1 MFRDWRNNEKRFF
14 DEFEKELEGMNELI
28 DSMMQNL
35 GKGTNV
41 YGFSMMVGP
50 DGVPHVEHFGKVN
63 PVQVSENR
71 PDAVREPFTSSMI
84 DEKRNELNI
93 TAEMP
98 GLEKENIV
106 VNATDNEVIIKGEG
120 GGRKY
125 YKSLQTPPV
134 DPESSTAKYNNGVL
148 EVTLR
153 LKDESKPKGKTVKIE

>member
-1 MFRDWRNNEKRFF
+1 MFRGWKRIDKRFF
-14 DEFEKELEGMNELI
+14 DEFEKDLEEMNGII
-28 DSMMQNL
+28 DSIMRNPSH
-35 GKGTNV
+35 V

-98 GLEKENIV
+98 GLEKDSIV